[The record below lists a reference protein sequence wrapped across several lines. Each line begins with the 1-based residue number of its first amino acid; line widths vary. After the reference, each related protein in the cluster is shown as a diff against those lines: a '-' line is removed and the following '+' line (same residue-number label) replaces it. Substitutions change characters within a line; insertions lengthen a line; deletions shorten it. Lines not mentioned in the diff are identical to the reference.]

1 MVIGAARY
9 DAAVIGGGHNGLVA
23 ACYLADAGRSVVV
36 LERAPVLGGAVRSEA
51 VFPGFDARLSKFS
64 YLVSLLPAAI
74 VDELGIDIELR
85 RRRISSYTPIGD
97 GGLLIDEGDPAATAA
112 RLGADADGWFDL
124 YATTAAV
131 ARRVFPTLLE
141 PLRDHD
147 AMRAHVADDAAW
159 SALFERPLG
168 ELIESRLAGDAAR
181 GVVLTDALIGT
192 FSRAHARDLRQNRC
206 FLYHVIGGGSGHWD
220 VPVGGMGTISA
231 ALATSAT
238 MIGSQRRFQNWRSAA
253 ASAQMAGAT
262 MSGIR
267 INDSSTKAGML
278 TPATRIRPPNGSHSK
293 EVAPAPPEASPITPN
308 QRSKSN
314 WKMANGTAANTRATA
329 SCRRRATIAH
339 KSCAA
344 RNTSAVSLANSAKPN
359 KAAPSR

>member
-51 VFPGFDARLSKFS
+51 VFPGFDARLSKYS

-85 RRRISSYTPIGD
+85 RRRISSYTPVGD

-168 ELIESRLAGDAAR
+168 ELIESRLAGD
-181 GVVLTDALIGT
+181 T
-192 FSRAHARDLRQNRC
+192 
-206 FLYHVIGGGSGHWD
+206 
-220 VPVGGMGTISA
+220 
-231 ALATSAT
+231 
-238 MIGSQRRFQNWRSAA
+238 
-253 ASAQMAGAT
+253 
-262 MSGIR
+262 
-267 INDSSTKAGML
+267 
-278 TPATRIRPPNGSHSK
+278 ATRCGAHRRPDRHVQSGPR
-293 EVAPAPPEASPITPN
+293 P
-308 QRSKSN
+308 
-314 WKMANGTAANTRATA
+314 
-329 SCRRRATIAH
+329 
-339 KSCAA
+339 
-344 RNTSAVSLANSAKPN
+344 
-359 KAAPSR
+359 

>member
-1 MVIGAARY
+1 MIGAARY

-51 VFPGFDARLSKFS
+51 VFPGFDARLSKYS

-85 RRRISSYTPIGD
+85 RRRISSYTPVGD
-97 GGLLIDEGDPAATAA
+97 GGLLVDEGDPAATAA

-168 ELIESRLAGDAAR
+168 ELIESRLAGDTAR

-192 FSRAHARDLRQNRC
+192 FSRAHA
-206 FLYHVIGGGSGHWD
+206 
-220 VPVGGMGTISA
+220 A
-231 ALATSAT
+231 
-238 MIGSQRRFQNWRSAA
+238 
-253 ASAQMAGAT
+253 
-262 MSGIR
+262 
-267 INDSSTKAGML
+267 
-278 TPATRIRPPNGSHSK
+278 
-293 EVAPAPPEASPITPN
+293 
-308 QRSKSN
+308 
-314 WKMANGTAANTRATA
+314 
-329 SCRRRATIAH
+329 
-339 KSCAA
+339 
-344 RNTSAVSLANSAKPN
+344 
-359 KAAPSR
+359 